1 MTLLGLAA
9 LIGSTKGAISKWERA
24 VSPDIELDK
33 FFALADALGEDPRT
47 LALGETKDSPAI
59 PPHRIGLIEK
69 YGDLP
74 QELRFNIRGLIET
87 LAAAHSENYS
97 KWSLSRG
104 EEVKQRPQKKVA
116 KEPSIDK

>member
-87 LAAAHSENYS
+87 LAAAQSENYS

-104 EEVKQRPQKKVA
+104 EEVRQRPQKKVA
-116 KEPSIDK
+116 KEPSTDK